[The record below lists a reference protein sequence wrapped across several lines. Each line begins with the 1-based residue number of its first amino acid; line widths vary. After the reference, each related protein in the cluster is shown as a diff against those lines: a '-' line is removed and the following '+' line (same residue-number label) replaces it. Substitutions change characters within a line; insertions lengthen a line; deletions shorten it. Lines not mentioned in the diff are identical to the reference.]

1 MSEIVVL
8 GAGLGGTLVTYELLA
23 QLRPEDRLTLI
34 GQDARYHFVPSNP
47 WVAVGWRERTDIEAD
62 LSGIMQK
69 KGVRYLTQGARRVDP
84 QARRVEMNDGD
95 EHRLRLPGDRDRP
108 GPRVRRDRR
117 IGAERPHAVDL
128 PCRSRRAH
136 A

>member
-47 WVAVGWRERTDIEAD
+47 WVAVGGASGRT
-62 LSGIMQK
+62 S
-69 KGVRYLTQGARRVDP
+69 
-84 QARRVEMNDGD
+84 
-95 EHRLRLPGDRDRP
+95 RP
-108 GPRVRRDRR
+108 TS
-117 IGAERPHAVDL
+117 AAS
-128 PCRSRRAH
+128 CRRRACATSPRARGGSTRRH
-136 A
+136 VGSR